1 MQIRKDGAKAL
12 VIFEGKFVMVQRDN
26 KPNILNPGKWN
37 LPGGGIDGNETPEEA
52 LVRELQEEINL
63 TPTQIELMGITRY
76 ANGGAIV
83 HRYAVRPT
91 EHEAASIR
99 LVSEGQELGWFT
111 LPEAL
116 TMDLSVHLR
125 AYLEE
130 CSDDILS
137 TLTGNTIARDVV
149 IDVDVLT

>member
-1 MQIRKDGAKAL
+1 MQIRKNGAKAL
-12 VIFEGKFVMVQRDN
+12 VIFDGKFVMVQRDN

-37 LPGGGIDGNETPEEA
+37 LPGGGIDGDETPEET

-63 TPTQIELMGITRY
+63 TPTHIEPMGTTRY
-76 ANGGAIV
+76 ADGDTIV
-83 HRYAVRPT
+83 YRFAVRPT
-91 EHEAASIR
+91 HEEMLKIH
-99 LVSEGQELGWFT
+99 LVSEGQELRWFT

-137 TLTGNTIARDVV
+137 TLSGNTIARDRV
-149 IDVDVLT
+149 IDADVLA